1 MTDRGQTDYRDVS
14 VAVNGGSPLNNVLVL
29 SLNIHN
35 EEVMNLLL
43 FQAVLIAMGIGF
55 LRQGNANL
63 LLTSRSCRSLV
74 DMHVHNAWQINPP
87 YPITAMI

>member
-35 EEVMNLLL
+35 EEVMNLVL
-43 FQAVLIAMGIGF
+43 FLQAVLIVKRIGF
-55 LRQGNANL
+55 LQLLYNAIL
-63 LLTSRSCRSLV
+63 L
-74 DMHVHNAWQINPP
+74 
-87 YPITAMI
+87 